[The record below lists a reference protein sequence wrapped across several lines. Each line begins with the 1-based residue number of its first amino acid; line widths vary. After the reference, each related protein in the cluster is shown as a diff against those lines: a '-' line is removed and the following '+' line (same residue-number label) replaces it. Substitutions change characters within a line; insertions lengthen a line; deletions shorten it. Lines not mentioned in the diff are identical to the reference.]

1 MRFSLCQCRMIQF
14 GWENVRVRNNFFYIK
29 FNFTKPKALQLEQKT
44 NKKPFIE
51 NQKPNRAV
59 LGQTSHELTETV

>member
-1 MRFSLCQCRMIQF
+1 MNQF
-14 GWENVRVRNNFFYIK
+14 GWENVRVRTEKLFCYIK

-44 NKKPFIE
+44 NKKAFIE
-51 NQKPNRAV
+51 YQKPNRAV

>member
-1 MRFSLCQCRMIQF
+1 MSVQNDSVWVGKRQSEKL
-14 GWENVRVRNNFFYIK
+14 FFYIK